1 MVKEGKVELRALGDA
16 VRAERAKLGLS
27 QEDFAERCD
36 LHRTYIGQVE
46 RGEKNVS
53 FINLIRISKAFRSK
67 PSALFASAN
76 L

>member
-1 MVKEGKVELRALGDA
+1 MPKEGKTELRALGDA
-16 VRAERAKLGLS
+16 IRARRTDLNLS
-27 QEDFAERCD
+27 QEDFAELCD

-53 FINLIRISKAFRSK
+53 FVNVLRICRAFRQR
-67 PSALFASAN
+67 PSVLFEEAG